1 MSHWR
6 MDDIYFHG
14 PGDYPLTLNDRTL
27 VISVDADQ
35 VFEVTE
41 EDQKEF
47 PFPFYSFA
55 ERAPATIAG
64 EVRRAA

>member
-1 MSHWR
+1 M
-6 MDDIYFHG
+6 
-14 PGDYPLTLNDRTL
+14 NDRKL

-41 EDQKEF
+41 EDQKDF

-55 ERAPATIAG
+55 KRAPAIAD
-64 EVRRAA
+64 ERSKKNVALRAEIERLHATLRGPA